1 MSDNYDCLKLEN
13 QLCFPLYAA
22 ARDITSKYTPYLKP
36 LGLTYTQ
43 YVVFLVLFDNEE
55 ITVGDLGKKLYL
67 DSGTLTPLLKKMEKE
82 EYIRRNHSKEDE
94 RITLISLTNKG
105 KEMKEKLKDIPP
117 KVGCNITL
125 TLEESQ
131 ILYKLLYKILGE

>member
-43 YVVFLVLFDNEE
+43 YVVFLVLFENEK

-67 DSGTLTPLLKKMEKE
+67 DSGTLTPLLKKMKKE

-105 KEMKEKLKDIPP
+105 KEMKEKLKNIPP